1 MENFTL
7 LTAGLVL
14 AGALILLLAIFR
26 TRKIFKFLSLKKTR
40 NSWKNLYLLMAFF
53 FVAYLVV
60 IFIVFL
66 GYQNILPLLT
76 GVVFFFGAVFVLI
89 VVTTGSNTLKNL
101 QEVNEGLEEKIHEMR
116 IQNQELQQ
124 FNYATSHDLQEP
136 MNTVIGCV
144 SMLQQDYG
152 DKMDDKANRFM
163 TYSIQAA
170 DRMKELILGLSDFLK
185 IGRDQYRDVTDL
197 DNLAN
202 IVIQELH
209 VSIESS
215 EAKIKVENLPTL
227 NVNAKDMKRVFQNL
241 ISNALKYR
249 KPEETPEIKISAKR
263 QDEKVWLF
271 TVKDNGIGIGE
282 NSFEKVFQI
291 FAQLHHR
298 DKYEGMGIGL
308 SICKKVVELHGG
320 KIWPESEVGVGT
332 TFFFTLK
339 S

>member
-1 MENFTL
+1 MENFTI
-7 LTAGLVL
+7 LTIGLIL
-14 AGALILLLAIFR
+14 GGALILLLAISR
-26 TRKIFKFLSLKKTR
+26 THKIFRFLTLKKTR
-40 NSWKNLYLLMAFF
+40 SNWRNLYLLMAFF
-53 FVAYLVV
+53 FLGYVAVTL
-60 IFIVFL
+60 IVFM
-66 GYQNILPLLT
+66 GYENILPLLT
-76 GVVFFFGAVFVLI
+76 GVIFFFGAVFVFI
-89 VVTTGSNTLKNL
+89 VVSTGSNTLKNL
-101 QEVNEGLEEKIHEMR
+101 QEVNEGLEEKIHEMKV
-116 IQNQELQQ
+116 QNQELQQ

-152 DKMDDKANRFM
+152 DKMDEKANRFM

-185 IGRDQYRDVTDL
+185 IGRDRYRDVTDL

-209 VSIESS
+209 NSIESS
-215 EAKIKVENLPTL
+215 DAKINIENLPTL

-249 KPEETPEIKISAKR
+249 KPDVAPEITISAKR
-263 QDEKVWLF
+263 QDTKSWLF
-271 TVKDNGIGIGE
+271 TVKDNGIGINE

-320 KIWPESEVGVGT
+320 KIWPESEVDVGT
-332 TFFFTLK
+332 TFYFTLK

>member
-7 LTAGLVL
+7 LTVGLIL
-14 AGALILLLAIFR
+14 GGAIILLLAISR
-26 TRKIFKFLSLKKTR
+26 THKIFKFLTLKKTR
-40 NSWKNLYLLMAFF
+40 SSWRNLYLLMTFF
-53 FVAYLVV
+53 
-60 IFIVFL
+60 FL
-66 GYQNILPLLT
+66 GYLTVMLIVFMGYKDILPLLT
-76 GVVFFFGAVFVLI
+76 GVIFFFGAVFVFI
-89 VVTTGSNTLKNL
+89 VVTTGSKTLKNL
-101 QEVNEGLEEKIHEMR
+101 QEVNEGLEEKIQEMKG
-116 IQNQELQQ
+116 QNHELQQ

-152 DKMDDKANRFM
+152 DKMDEKANRFM

-185 IGRDQYRDVTDL
+185 IGRERYRDVTDL

-209 VSIESS
+209 ASIESS
-215 EAKIKVENLPTL
+215 GARIKVENLPTL

-249 KPEETPEIKISAKR
+249 KPDETPEITISAER
-263 QDEKVWLF
+263 QDEKSWLF
-271 TVKDNGIGIGE
+271 TVKDNGIGINE

-291 FAQLHHR
+291 FAQLHQR

-332 TFFFTLK
+332 TFYFTLK